1 MFFFFSFRN
10 FSPSHINFTPLQ
22 KIFLLRNNRSNE
34 GSEGGGERNWIDR
47 IIRDIDMVNIRDT
60 AMEGRAA
67 ARKEG

>member
-1 MFFFFSFRN
+1 MFFFSFRN

-34 GSEGGGERNWIDR
+34 VRGERNWIDR